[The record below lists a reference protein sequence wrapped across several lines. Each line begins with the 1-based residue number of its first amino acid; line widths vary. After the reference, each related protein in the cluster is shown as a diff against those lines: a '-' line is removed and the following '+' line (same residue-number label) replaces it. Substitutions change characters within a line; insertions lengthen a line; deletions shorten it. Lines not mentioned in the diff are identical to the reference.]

1 MNNELH
7 HRWNEGRDPSRKS
20 GDEGPQVR
28 KEGIAKNAVLLKQ
41 VGPNQGKKG

>member
-7 HRWNEGRDPSRKS
+7 HRWNEGRDATRKS

-28 KEGIAKNAVLLKQ
+28 KEEVAKNAVLLKQ
-41 VGPNQGKKG
+41 SKPR